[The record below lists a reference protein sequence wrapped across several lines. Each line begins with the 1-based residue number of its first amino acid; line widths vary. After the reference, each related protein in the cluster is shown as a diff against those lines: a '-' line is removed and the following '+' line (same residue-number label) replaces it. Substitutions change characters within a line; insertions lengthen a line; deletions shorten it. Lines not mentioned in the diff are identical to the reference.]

1 MKTIFGSVTQSML
14 FMYDKPSPAFFHAW
28 YTNTEF
34 SSLAAAFQSICA
46 FSGMSDIHCP
56 VPAYPTADLALPVSI
71 WRPIPRFLA
80 LTLLLHC
87 AAFNARSQYQSWGCN
102 ERIVKDLGCRE
113 GTLQVLPGMVW
124 SKEKLIFFFLIGPLN
139 LALLYSFSSQRYQ
152 HTAVQLPS
160 TGARAQLTM
169 QKVRKSCCAMDM
181 LPQGMPSNEADRSWN
196 SASVIKSC
204 AHFISCHTDSWHP
217 RNWMLRQLTG
227 YSIWNK
233 KTEGKTN
240 DNFNHSISVA
250 MVSGAGKTEGD
261 YFCSLNPASTEKR
274 VSSIDAIMNLAS
286 GSCPASIIES
296 RHG

>member
-1 MKTIFGSVTQSML
+1 MHDTQIQNSHLLQPSSQSAHFLGWVTYTVMYQHTLQQTWHFQCPFGDQFLVSW
-14 FMYDKPSPAFFHAW
+14 PSHSCC
-28 YTNTEF
+28 T
-34 SSLAAAFQSICA
+34 
-46 FSGMSDIHCP
+46 
-56 VPAYPTADLALPVSI
+56 V
-71 WRPIPRFLA
+71 
-80 LTLLLHC
+80 LLLMPDLSIRAGGAMRELWRIW
-87 AAFNARSQYQSWGCN
+87 AAEKEHFKFFQAWCDQKKSW
-102 ERIVKDLGCRE
+102 
-113 GTLQVLPGMVW
+113 
-124 SKEKLIFFFLIGPLN
+124 FFFLIGPLN

-240 DNFNHSISVA
+240 DNFKHSISVA

-261 YFCSLNPASTEKR
+261 YFCSLSPASTEKR